1 MEFTTD
7 EIQTIK
13 TALQNGKNLADL
25 TNLLNLVGEWIAQKL
40 VLEYKPFSIKQVYHY
55 YYNLESKYKEYR
67 ITKKSGGERVI
78 HAPEETLKRIQRR
91 LNVILSHL
99 YEPTEAAHGFVMN
112 QSIVS
117 NAQPHVGRKNVFN
130 LDLQDF
136 FPTIH
141 FGRIKAVLQLPE
153 YGFTS
158 ELAHIVAN
166 FCCFQGKLPQG
177 SPVSP
182 ILTNIVCR
190 RMDYR
195 ISGLAAKHG
204 FTYTRYADDIT
215 LSFDE
220 LSNEAKHKMGF
231 GLGKILKEEGFIVN
245 NKKTRLLTPNQRQE
259 VTGVVVNEKLNVNR
273 RYIRSIRAILHNWQK
288 HGLEATQAR
297 FIDFYP
303 QEKGFK
309 RNKTIPDLRKVL
321 LGKIQFLRMVRGES
335 DEFFKAY
342 QIIFDK
348 LSKNNSK

>member
-13 TALQNGKNLADL
+13 TALQSGKNLADL

-55 YYNLESKYKEYR
+55 YYNLESKYKEHR
-67 ITKKSGGERVI
+67 ISKKSGGERVI

-112 QSIVS
+112 RSIVS
-117 NAQPHVGRKNVFN
+117 NAQPHVSKKNVFN

-220 LSNEAKHKMGF
+220 LSNEAKQKMGF

-245 NKKTRLLTPNQRQE
+245 SKKTRLLTPNQRQE
-259 VTGVVVNEKLNVNR
+259 VTGVVVNKKLNVNR

-303 QEKGFK
+303 QEKGYK
-309 RNKTIPDLRKVL
+309 LNRTIPDLRKVL
-321 LGKIQFLRMVRGES
+321 FGKIQFWGMVRGGN
-335 DEFFKAY
+335 DKVFKRLIEKY
-342 QIIFDK
+342 KMQ
-348 LSKNNSK
+348 

>member
-13 TALQNGKNLADL
+13 TALQTGKNLADL

-40 VLEYKPFSIKQVYHY
+40 VLEHKPFSIKQVYHY
-55 YYNLESKYKEYR
+55 YYNLESKYKEHR
-67 ITKKSGGERVI
+67 IPKKSGGERII

-91 LNVILSHL
+91 LNVILSYL

-112 QSIVS
+112 RSIVT
-117 NAQPHVGRKNVFN
+117 NAKPHVGKKCIFN

-136 FPTIH
+136 FPTVH
-141 FGRIKAVLQLPE
+141 FGRVKAVLQLPE
-153 YGFTS
+153 YGLAP

-195 ISGLAAKHG
+195 ISGLAVKNG

-220 LSNEAKHKMGF
+220 LSEETRQKMGF
-231 GLGKILKEEGFIVN
+231 GLGKILEEEGFTIN
-245 NKKTRLLTPNQRQE
+245 SKKTRLLTPNQRQE
-259 VTGVVVNEKLNVNR
+259 VTGIVVNEKPNVNR
-273 RYIRSIRAILHNWQK
+273 AYIRSIRAILHNWQK

-297 FIDFYP
+297 FIGFYP

-309 RNKTIPDLRKVL
+309 RNKTIPDLRNVL
-321 LGKIQFLRMVRGES
+321 FGKIQFLRMVRGRD
-335 DEFFKAY
+335 DEIFKGILKKI
-342 QIIFDK
+342 QE
-348 LSKNNSK
+348 L